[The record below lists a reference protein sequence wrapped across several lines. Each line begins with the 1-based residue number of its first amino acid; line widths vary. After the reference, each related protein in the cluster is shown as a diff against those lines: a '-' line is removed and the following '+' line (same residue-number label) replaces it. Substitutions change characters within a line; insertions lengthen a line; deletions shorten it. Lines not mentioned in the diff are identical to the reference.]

1 MTTPFEGA
9 VMVTLP
15 IGIAILSLLL
25 MSRAVESIF
34 VEFTVVIPGGP

>member
-9 VMVTLP
+9 VIVTSP
-15 IGIAILSLLL
+15 MGIAILSLLL
-25 MSRAVESIF
+25 MSRAIYSII